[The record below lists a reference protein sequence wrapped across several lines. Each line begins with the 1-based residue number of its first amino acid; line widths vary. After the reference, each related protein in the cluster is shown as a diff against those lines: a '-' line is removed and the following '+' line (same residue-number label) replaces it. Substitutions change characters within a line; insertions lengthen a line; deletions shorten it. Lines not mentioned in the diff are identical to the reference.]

1 MKLALISAG
10 QTASHSY
17 VLLQL
22 PNPSASI
29 TRTMLRTRS
38 VRSGS
43 PWGRNS
49 RCETF
54 AEVNNIADAFGQ
66 AAAHAPQPM
75 QAAASIARSAL
86 CFATGIYPLSRDDPL
101 RA

>member
-17 VLLQL
+17 VFVQL
-22 PNPSASI
+22 PNPCASI
-29 TRTMLRTRS
+29 ACTIFNTRRA
-38 VRSGS
+38 RSGA
-43 PWGRNS
+43 PCGKNDK
-49 RCETF
+49 CETF
-54 AEVNNIADAFGQ
+54 AAANSIADPFGH

-86 CFATGIYPLSRDDPL
+86 CFGMGIEFASGADP
-101 RA
+101 A